1 MSSTPYRVELTETA
15 QVCLDR
21 LKSEDRSEVLG
32 CLRRLALQPLPGP
45 GSAVVRLRTS
55 PPSRT
60 PRFYVPTR
68 KHGILFGLDGDLVQI
83 LVISD
88 RPELG

>member
-15 QVCLDR
+15 QVWLDR
-21 LKSEDRSEVLG
+21 LRAEDRLEILE
-32 CLRRLALQPLPGP
+32 CLKRLVLQPLPGP
-45 GSAVVRLRTS
+45 SSTVVRLRTS
-55 PPSRT
+55 PPSPT

-68 KHGILFGLDGDLVQI
+68 KHGILFALDADLVQI
-83 LVISD
+83 LVISE